1 MKVTRK
7 MLRALIEQEVQS
19 LNENFSPIGGI
30 GFGPTPATRRSS
42 YLDLPIMDE
51 SDNDETASY
60 TNAELGI
67 RHGHKPTNEAQQAV
81 KELIDRGIDLKEVMK
96 QLVDHLHS

>member
-60 TNAELGI
+60 TN
-67 RHGHKPTNEAQQAV
+67 EAQQAV
-81 KELIDRGIDLKEVMK
+81 KELIDRGVDLKEVMK

>member
-51 SDNDETASY
+51 SDNDETVSY
-60 TNAELGI
+60 
-67 RHGHKPTNEAQQAV
+67 TNEAQQAV
-81 KELIDRGIDLKEVMK
+81 KELIDRGVDLKEVMK